1 MLSPNAKIAIYMRG
15 AVGELAGKM
24 GHGLLRYSP
33 HQLVAVIDPAFA
45 GKDAKDVTG
54 IPRSVPIVAT
64 VKESLAL
71 GADVMVLGIAPPGG
85 LIPESWR
92 VDLDRAVDLGL
103 SLVNGLHERLLPGY
117 AAKLRPGQFV
127 WDIRVEPEGLVPG
140 TGAAR
145 HLTNKRVLFVGT
157 DMAIGK
163 MTAGLEMF
171 AELNRRGVKT
181 AFVATGQIGI
191 TIMGSGVPL
200 DAIRVDFAAGS
211 IEREVM
217 RAADAEVVLVEGQ
230 GSLIHPASTGPLP
243 LLRGSMPTHF
253 VLCHRA
259 GQRTLAR
266 IPEIALPP
274 LTELMRLWQTL
285 ASVGGTYV
293 TPTFLGVALNT
304 FHVASDEDARAACA
318 EIEAETGLPTVDPVR
333 HGPDRLLAGL

>member
-1 MLSPNAKIAIYMRG
+1 MIAPNAKIAIYMKG

-33 HQLVAVIDPAFA
+33 QALVAVIDPTFA
-45 GKDAKDVTG
+45 GRNAQEVTG

-64 VKESLAL
+64 VEESLAL

-92 VDLDRAVDLGL
+92 VDLDRAVELGL
-103 SLVNGLHERLLPGY
+103 SLANGLHEQLEPAYRTR
-117 AAKLRPGQFV
+117 LRPGQFV

-145 HLTNKRVLFVGT
+145 HLSNKRVLFVGT

-163 MTAGLEMF
+163 MTAGLEMY
-171 AELNRRGVKT
+171 AELKRRGVT
-181 AFVATGQIGI
+181 TDFIATGQIGI

-200 DAIRVDFAAGS
+200 DAIRVDFAAGA

-217 RAADAEVVLVEGQ
+217 RAAHCEVVLIEGQ
-230 GSLIHPASTGPLP
+230 GSLIHPASAAPLP

-274 LTELMRLWQTL
+274 LTELMRLWEAL
-285 ASVGGTYV
+285 ASVAGTFT

-333 HGPDRLLAGL
+333 HGPDRLLAEL